1 MLKQSEL
8 GVDKKMQ
15 LVAQL
20 AETNQYILSL
30 SQLQYVNTC
39 QRNRSKYLLYLSYRK
54 DDAKDLAI

>member
-39 QRNRSKYLLYLSYRK
+39 QRNRSKYPLYLSYRK